1 MRPELSRKAI
11 SFSPSSFSRVGVASG
26 ASSCGRQA
34 GIQYSRISS
43 PIGVPGPTRVRMS
56 LLSIESMGPSSS
68 RIVRYPY
75 FGTIIEAIGRRLE
88 AHRRK

>member
-68 RIVRYPY
+68 ESYANRTLVR
-75 FGTIIEAIGRRLE
+75 L
-88 AHRRK
+88 